1 MDRTRTSLSPLT
13 PRPRAVSVL
22 LAAMTVCALA
32 PVGSSGQSAAV
43 GRAPTFSARVEV
55 IRLSLSVTDG
65 HNRLI
70 TGLTEDEFAIFEDG
84 IKQDLA
90 YFTQDPLPL
99 SVALLVDCSASMEP
113 KLPVAQE
120 AASRFIRTLREG
132 DLGQVVQFNERPTVL
147 QDFTG
152 DHDALERAIRS
163 THAMGPT
170 ALYMSL
176 YVSLKQLRSQGTPER
191 PRRRAIVVLTDGED
205 TASIIDDDQVLELA
219 RQADVG
225 VYAIGLRTER
235 AQDRERQAYGQATY
249 FLTTLTRDTGGQ
261 VFFTNA
267 LSELDAVYERI
278 ADELRSQYTVGY
290 VSRND
295 RRDGRWRRI
304 VVRTPSREDLQVRH
318 KLGYYAAKG

>member
-1 MDRTRTSLSPLT
+1 MDSTRISLSHPT
-13 PRPRAVSVL
+13 PGIALGITLR
-22 LAAMTVCALA
+22 LAAVTVLALA
-32 PVGSSGQSAAV
+32 PLESSGQSAAV
-43 GRAPTFSARVEV
+43 GRAPTFPARVEV

-70 TGLTEDEFAIFEDG
+70 TGLTEGEFAIFEDG

-99 SVALLVDCSASMEP
+99 SVALLVDCSASMEQ

-147 QDFTG
+147 QDFTA

-163 THAMGPT
+163 TRASGPT

-176 YVSLKQLRSQGTPER
+176 YVSLQQ
-191 PRRRAIVVLTDGED
+191 
-205 TASIIDDDQVLELA
+205 
-219 RQADVG
+219 
-225 VYAIGLRTER
+225 
-235 AQDRERQAYGQATY
+235 
-249 FLTTLTRDTGGQ
+249 
-261 VFFTNA
+261 
-267 LSELDAVYERI
+267 
-278 ADELRSQYTVGY
+278 LRSQYTVGY

-295 RRDGRWRRI
+295 RRDGRWRRV

>member
-1 MDRTRTSLSPLT
+1 M
-13 PRPRAVSVL
+13 L
-22 LAAMTVCALA
+22 LAALTVFALLPA
-32 PVGSSGQSAAV
+32 VSTGQYAAS
-43 GRAPTFSARVEV
+43 GRAPTFAARVEV

-84 IKQDLA
+84 VKQDLA

-99 SVALLVDCSASMEP
+99 SVALLVDCSASMDL

-120 AASRFIRTLREG
+120 AASRFVRTLREG
-132 DLGQVVQFNERPTVL
+132 DLGQVVQFNDRPAVL
-147 QDFTG
+147 QDFTA

-163 THAMGPT
+163 TRASGTT

-176 YVSLKQLRSQGTPER
+176 YVSLKQLRSQGSPER
-191 PRRRAIVVLTDGED
+191 PRRRAIVILTDGED
-205 TASIIDDDQVLELA
+205 TGSIIDDDQVLELA
-219 RQADVG
+219 READVG
-225 VYAIGLRTER
+225 VYAIGLRSDR
-235 AQDRERQAYGQATY
+235 PQDRERQAYGQATY

-267 LSELDAVYERI
+267 LSELDAVYERV
-278 ADELRSQYTVGY
+278 ADELRNQYTVGY
-290 VSRND
+290 VSRNA

-304 VVRTPSREDLQVRH
+304 VVRTPSRDDLQIRH